1 MKKAI
6 PVLLAMLAV
15 AGCMTSY
22 PLWEPPSEQ
31 SVQQSAPPEKVTFS
45 GRIVEIDLDEST
57 FEVDPNVEGSDVLV
71 RVEFDEDTVVY
82 TNGAR
87 DEVAEGTEGF
97 EMLDEDDQVRVS
109 GLKTDDGVLARE
121 VSLVGNE
128 VSSAPVRPRTEP
140 AFQPRDRV
148 RGIVRSIDTSLGRIV
163 LETATYGMVAFYCDG
178 DTPVFYLGGIFRL
191 SNLEVGDSVTLT
203 IGATDAGD
211 PAAPWVTAI
220 EVTSSVSHDGPAPPA
235 KGSIVPVPPANL
247 LLDAIELEGT
257 VKRVEVQGFEIEV
270 EAGELRYV
278 TADPQL
284 MVAGAKAARAGDMQ
298 PGVRVRVRVFEIGE
312 RLVAQRIT
320 MLD

>member
-6 PVLLAMLAV
+6 PVLLATLAI

-22 PLWEPPSEQ
+22 PLWEPPVEEP
-31 SVQQSAPPEKVTFS
+31 VEQSAPPEKVTIS
-45 GRIVEIDLDEST
+45 GQIVEIDLDEST
-57 FEVDPNVEGSDVLV
+57 IEVDPNVEGSDVIV
-71 RVEFDEDTVVY
+71 RVEFDGDTVVY
-82 TNGAR
+82 TSAAR
-87 DEVAEGTEGF
+87 DEVGEGTEGL

-128 VSSAPVRPRTEP
+128 VAAAPMRPRTEP

-148 RGIVRSIDTSLGRIV
+148 SGIVRSIDTAVGRIV
-163 LETATYGMVAFYCDG
+163 IETTDYGMVAFYCDG

-191 SNLEVGDSVTLT
+191 SNLEVGDGVTVT

-235 KGSIVPVPPANL
+235 KGPIVPAPPANL
-247 LLDAIELEGT
+247 MLDTIELEGT
-257 VKRVEVQGFEIEV
+257 VKRVEAQGFEIEV

-284 MVAGAKAARAGDMQ
+284 MVAGAKAARAGEIK
-298 PGVRVRVRVFEIGE
+298 PGSRARVRVFEIGD

-320 MLD
+320 LLD